1 MISYQLCVDDFQVF
15 SSASPRLCLAIIYLD
30 VIAALVFHIHLM
42 LRLQTEFVIFLLLY
56 FNFFL
61 N

>member
-1 MISYQLCVDDFQVF
+1 MISYHLCVDDSQVF
-15 SSASPRLCLAIIYLD
+15 SSASPKFCLAIIYLD
-30 VIAALVFHIHLM
+30 VIAALMSHVHLM
-42 LRLQTEFVIFLLLY
+42 LSFQTEFIIFLLLY